1 MLPAFYNMLWLSRV
15 LLLFLATKSVAPG
28 KVGHEIVKGEPGAD
42 VMACMDAEPSAEAE
56 LPNAYMVMIGP
67 FASDRKYKKWL
78 YAVIALTSAL
88 QEHGSTADVVVL
100 CAMKAHGAVH
110 ALAEEEALLSKHGIH
125 WRCVERRKI
134 CLLSLF
140 LLFDYPVPDYCSFI
154 QIIHK

>member
-1 MLPAFYNMLWLSRV
+1 MYLAFRNMQWLFRT
-15 LLLFLATKSVAPG
+15 LLLLLAIELVAPG

-42 VMACMDAEPSAEAE
+42 VMACVDAEPSAEAQ

-88 QEHGSTADVVVL
+88 QEHGSTADVIVL
-100 CAMKAHGAVH
+100 CAMKAHGGVH

-125 WRCVERRKI
+125 WRYVEGYAFF
-134 CLLSLF
+134 STF
-140 LLFDYPVPDYCSFI
+140 LYPPFI
-154 QIIHK
+154 FSTIQFLPQEPS